1 MMEVHR
7 DTVRRV
13 WDASEPRKY
22 RRAARASKLDG
33 FKEQLLTRLASHPG
47 LRATRLY
54 GRSGVVGL
62 LAATRR

>member
-1 MMEVHR
+1 MMGVHR

-33 FKEQLLTRLASHPG
+33 FKEQLLTRLASDPG
-47 LRATRLY
+47 LRATRPY
-54 GRSGVVGL
+54 REIRVVGV